1 MMKIAIQGER
11 GSFSHEAALQ
21 MEPSCTVVSC
31 ARSAEVFDSVL
42 NKRAQAAVIPIE
54 NTLAGPV
61 TEHFDLLLEHP
72 LFIQREH
79 RLRIRHNVI
88 AAPNVKLAQLRRVFS
103 HPVALDQCR
112 RFFREHPGLQ
122 QVPFYD
128 TAGAVKHVIADG
140 NGDAAGVASRQA
152 ALEYGGKVL
161 KAGIEDDPQN
171 FTRFLMIAPKH
182 HWVTGAN
189 KTSIA
194 FSVPDQPGALFKA
207 LAVFALRDISLSKIE
222 SRPVKGHPWQYVF
235 YADLKSGET
244 SAAENALRHLREI
257 CPMVK
262 VLGIYKAG

>member
-1 MMKIAIQGER
+1 MKIAIQGEP

-21 MEPSCTVVSC
+21 MVPSCTVVPC
-31 ARSAEVFDSVL
+31 ARSAEVFQSVL
-42 NKRAQAAVIPIE
+42 SKKAHAAVIPIE

-72 LFIQREH
+72 LFIKSERG
-79 RLRIRHNVI
+79 LRIRHNLI
-88 AAPNVKLAQLRRVFS
+88 APRSVKLARIRRVLS

-112 RFFREHPGLQ
+112 NFFREHSSIQ

-128 TAGAVKHVIADG
+128 TAGSVKHVIEKEER
-140 NGDAAGVASRQA
+140 DAAGIASRQA
-152 ALEYGGKVL
+152 ALEYGGKIL
-161 KAGIEDDPQN
+161 KAGIEDDPKN
-171 FTRFLMIAPKH
+171 FTRFFLISPKER
-182 HWVTGAN
+182 WADN
-189 KTSIA
+189 ADKISLA

-235 YADLKSGET
+235 YADLKSGQT
-244 SAAENALRHLREI
+244 AASENALRHLREI